1 MTGWTTVTEPMTVKG
16 VDLTGMD
23 YVWVSFADSSRSIEV
38 IKDNPTVTKSGDDSI
53 VVTTLSQVES
63 GKFIPHCPVSVQVN
77 WMKGTTRGA
86 TKIVKIP
93 CFENLIKEVLP
104 NV

>member
-1 MTGWTTVTEPMTVKG
+1 MTGWTTATEPMTVKG
-16 VDLTGMD
+16 VDLTAMD
-23 YVWVSFADSSRSIEV
+23 KVWVSFCDNTRTIDVRKE
-38 IKDNPTVTKSGDDSI
+38 NPTLTKEGDDTI
-53 VVTTLSQVES
+53 VVVRLTQAES
-63 GKFIPHCPVSVQVN
+63 GKFIPCCPISVQVN

-93 CFENLIKEVLP
+93 SYENLIKEVLS